1 MSPLILGLLLI
12 GAQDARPAPPPIVT
26 VAPARRVYSA
36 REAVHEAAER
46 PAMGVPGVFAMA
58 VTRTGR
64 EDGRVYL
71 NSEADYRDQR
81 NLTISIAPAAAEAL
95 ARRFGA
101 PPDVHFRGRLI
112 AVRGTARRVRIDF
125 LTNGNRPTGLYYY
138 QTQIMVARPEQISPI
153 EESGRD

>member
-12 GAQDARPAPPPIVT
+12 GAQDARPVPPPIVT
-26 VAPARRVYSA
+26 VAPGRRVYSA
-36 REAVHEAAER
+36 REAVNEAAER
-46 PAMGVPGVFAMA
+46 PAMGVPGIFAMA
-58 VTRTGR
+58 VVRTGR

-81 NLTISIAPAAAEAL
+81 NLTINIAPAAAETL

-101 PPDVHFRGRLI
+101 PPDAHFRGRLI

-125 LTNGNRPTGLYYY
+125 LGYGNRPTGLYYY
-138 QTQIMVARPEQISPI
+138 QTQIMVTRPEQISVVG
-153 EESGRD
+153 ED